1 MNTETTAVIPI
12 APGKTKKTHRWIE
25 RGLMALAVIL
35 LGRWGAVTLAEHHYQ
50 EMAARRLEA
59 ADLARMD
66 VPGSDAGHGQA
77 ARTRAEM
84 HRSGLVGRLVI
95 PRAGVSVAVAEG
107 TDARTLDRAVG
118 HLRSTAVPGEGGH
131 IALAGHRDTFFR
143 RLGRLRPGDSVRLRT
158 PDGTFTYRVIRS
170 EIVPPERTDVIQQA
184 PLALIT
190 CYPFHWIGPAPKR
203 FVVLA
208 EPLGATPSRRRS

>member
-1 MNTETTAVIPI
+1 MNTETTAVAAI
-12 APGKTKKTHRWIE
+12 APGMTNQTHRWIE

-35 LGRWGAVTLAEHHYQ
+35 LGRWGAVTFAEHHYQ

-66 VPGSDAGHGQA
+66 VAGSAGHGQA

-84 HRSGLVGRLVI
+84 DRSGLVGRLMI

-118 HLRSTAVPGEGGH
+118 HLRSTAVPGEGGYV
-131 IALAGHRDTFFR
+131 ALAGHRDTFFR
-143 RLGRLRPGDSVRLRT
+143 RLGRLRPGDSIRLRT
-158 PDGTFTYRVIRS
+158 PDGTFAYRVVRS
-170 EIVPPERTDVIQQA
+170 EIVSPDRTDVIGRA

-208 EPLGATPSRRRS
+208 EPLGATPARRRS